1 MKPQKPLADEGNAMN
16 DLAGERRAPRIP
28 CDLPLEYE
36 IMGLGLRD
44 GRITNL
50 GTTGALLTT
59 EDPVPLGTE
68 MVLNFR
74 LPLTDRP
81 LRTACKVKWVGV
93 RSVGVLFA
101 HLNFQEKD
109 EIWRFYARDSSK
121 KRQARS

>member
-1 MKPQKPLADEGNAMN
+1 MN
-16 DLAGERRAPRIP
+16 DLAGERRSPRIP

-36 IMGLGLRD
+36 INGLGLRD

-74 LPLTDRP
+74 LPLTDRL

-93 RSVGVLFA
+93 RSVGVVFA

-109 EIWRFYARDSSK
+109 EIWRFYARESAR
-121 KRQARS
+121 KRQAHS